1 MATTVELQAR
11 LAAIEEAIHSG
22 VMSTSYSTPDGG
34 TQSVTFASYA
44 DKLRA
49 RDDIR
54 RQLGI
59 GKTRPK
65 AGRIVWGG

>member
-1 MATTVELQAR
+1 MATTVELRAR
-11 LAAIEEAIHSG
+11 LEAIEEAIHSG

-34 TQSVTFASYA
+34 TQGVTFASHA

-54 RQLGI
+54 RQLGS
-59 GKTRPK
+59 GPARPK

>member
-1 MATTVELQAR
+1 
-11 LAAIEEAIHSG
+11 
-22 VMSTSYSTPDGG
+22 MSTSYSTPDGG

>member
-11 LAAIEEAIHSG
+11 LDAIEEAIHSG
-22 VMSTSYSTPDGG
+22 VMETSYSTPDGG
-34 TQSVTFASYA
+34 TQSVKFASFA

-54 RQLGI
+54 KQLSPGR
-59 GKTRPK
+59 TRPK
-65 AGRIVWGG
+65 AGRIVWGI